1 MGNKND
7 YLTLEDS
14 ARMLGRPVSVLK
26 SVLSEGK
33 VSATLSGGRW
43 MISVRDIEKIRESL
57 PSKPVASQP
66 EEADSDLLPKRP
78 PGRPRRAPEP
88 VERSNAR
95 VGSERKREPV
105 DRDAE
110 LKNLDATV
118 RERTARI
125 EVGLAHVV
133 GGGAVW
139 NKIREDKY
147 DLNPA
152 RRAALPKKVV
162 GWLSELREAK
172 QRYIVLWEVKRYKG
186 LLQSLPGWDIRRV
199 AAPQKRVVATPQK
212 ATSIRPKKKKKENKH
227 KGQTP
232 TLKELEAF
240 RIAVYFEALKRNSAS
255 DLRGKKRTEKRYWW
269 NEED

>member
-43 MISVRDIEKIRESL
+43 MISIRDLEKVRESL
-57 PSKPVASQP
+57 PSRPAPSQSEKVAH
-66 EEADSDLLPKRP
+66 DLLPKRP
-78 PGRPRRAPEP
+78 PRRPRPTPEP
-88 VERSNAR
+88 VERSNVR
-95 VGSERKREPV
+95 VGSERQREPL
-105 DRDAE
+105 DRDTD
-110 LKNLDATV
+110 LKQLDATV
-118 RERTARI
+118 HGLTARI

-147 DLNPA
+147 NLNPA

-162 GWLSELREAK
+162 GWLADLQKTK
-172 QRYIVLWEVKRYKG
+172 QRYILLREVERYKG
-186 LLQSLPGWDIRRV
+186 LLRSLPGWDIGRV
-199 AAPQKRVVATPQK
+199 ARKIEAAQKKRVATTPP
-212 ATSIRPKKKKKENKH
+212 RPKPIANKPIT
-227 KGQTP
+227 GI
-232 TLKELEAF
+232 EGYSGA
-240 RIAVYFEALKRNSAS
+240 RIS
-255 DLRGKKRTEKRYWW
+255 EKRYYW
-269 NEED
+269 NEE